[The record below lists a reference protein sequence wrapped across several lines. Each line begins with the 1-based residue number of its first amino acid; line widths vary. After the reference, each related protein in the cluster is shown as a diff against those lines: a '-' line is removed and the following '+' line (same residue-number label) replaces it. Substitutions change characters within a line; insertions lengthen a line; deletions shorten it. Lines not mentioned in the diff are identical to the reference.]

1 MILMNIKRLFAAIFL
16 SMEICLSAA
25 GGTVFA
31 ENGASEDYIEED
43 AGLEAVPITDEIRRD
58 EGYFECYAVFRDGIA
73 EIKDDSGEIYLLP
86 DGMSGNL
93 NEGETKETVEND
105 MTESLRF
112 AISSAGADP
121 DEYPF
126 DVYVYLYDDYDY
138 SPEEFLDFVSEDIL
152 ARKTESSA
160 EVPSAEPP
168 AQNPPTGTAFP
179 FAAEVCAPLCTALTV
194 STGAIRYRRRFF
206 AQKNKN

>member
-25 GGTVFA
+25 GDTVFA
-31 ENGASEDYIEED
+31 ENGAAEDYIEED
-43 AGLEAVPITDEIRRD
+43 AGFEEIPITDEIRRG
-58 EGYFECYAVFRDGIA
+58 EGYFECYAVFRVGIA

-112 AISSAGADP
+112 A
-121 DEYPF
+121 
-126 DVYVYLYDDYDY
+126 
-138 SPEEFLDFVSEDIL
+138 
-152 ARKTESSA
+152 
-160 EVPSAEPP
+160 
-168 AQNPPTGTAFP
+168 
-179 FAAEVCAPLCTALTV
+179 
-194 STGAIRYRRRFF
+194 RRFVRR
-206 AQKNKN
+206 